1 MARKN
6 MKTVKKEAEDKIKD
20 GQEKIDDA
28 KKELTDLKYP
38 EWILTD
44 RNGLPEY
51 SDYGDNAD
59 RIQKYRRGISC
70 YFLPGS
76 SPYQSY
82 HHDQNGRGAENAD
95 WNNEGSRLQ

>member
-1 MARKN
+1 M
-6 MKTVKKEAEDKIKD
+6 
-20 GQEKIDDA
+20 Q

-59 RIQKYRRGISC
+59 RIKNIGEVFPVIF
-70 YFLPGS
+70 FLVAALSVLP
-76 SPYQSY
+76 P
-82 HHDQNGRGAENAD
+82 
-95 WNNEGSRLQ
+95 